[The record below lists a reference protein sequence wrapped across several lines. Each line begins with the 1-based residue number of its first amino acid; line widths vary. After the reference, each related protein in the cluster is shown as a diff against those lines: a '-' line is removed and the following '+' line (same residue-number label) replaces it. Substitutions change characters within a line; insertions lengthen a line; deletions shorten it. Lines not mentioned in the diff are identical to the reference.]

1 MGDLNPCH
9 ISHSSYTR
17 HGRQYTTAMKV
28 FITGATG
35 VFGTRLV
42 DELANRGHEPVGL
55 VRDNDGAQLVE
66 QHGGIPVKGDLFDV
80 DSLADAAGNAD
91 VVVHAATSLPTK
103 TKTEAEDWEQNDR
116 VRVEGGKS
124 ALEAAARIN
133 ADQFLT
139 HTVVWAFRNED
150 GSLIDQDAAP
160 NTDRTT
166 ASVVDVEQ
174 AVQEAGRKHGFDT
187 SILRYGWFYGP
198 DSRQMH
204 NIAENLLA
212 DDLPVIGDGLTGR
225 RGETTISLI
234 HTEDAARAMASAI
247 EADAS
252 GVWNVVDNEPVS
264 TDEFFAEFAQ
274 LLDVDEPGRIPGW
287 LAKFFVGEDMVRF
300 LTNSF
305 PVSND
310 RFVDEVGWEPKYSTH
325 REGLE
330 MIVNTWLEDGCLV
343 VTDDGYAWGE
353 NVSSQYQ
360 CRNCGRHFEANTRAC
375 PHCDSANQWP
385 ITS

>member
-1 MGDLNPCH
+1 
-9 ISHSSYTR
+9 
-17 HGRQYTTAMKV
+17 MKV

-42 DELANRGHEPVGL
+42 DELANRGHEPIGL
-55 VRDNDGAQLVE
+55 VRDTDGAQLVE
-66 QHGGIPVKGDLFDV
+66 QHGGTPVKGDLFDV
-80 DSLADAAGNAD
+80 DSLVDAAGNAD
-91 VVVHAATSLPTK
+91 TVVHAATSLPTK
-103 TKTEAEDWEQNDR
+103 TKTEAEDWEKNDR
-116 VRVEGGKS
+116 VRVEGGKT
-124 ALEAAARIN
+124 ALEAAARID

-139 HTVVWAFRNED
+139 HTVVWAFRNKD
-150 GSLIDQDAAP
+150 GSSIDADAAP

-166 ASVVDVEQ
+166 ASVVDAEQ
-174 AVQEAGRKHGFDT
+174 AVQEAGRKHGFET

-198 DSRQMH
+198 DSGQMH
-204 NIAENLLA
+204 TIAENLLA

-252 GVWNVVDNEPVS
+252 GVWHVVDDEPVS

-274 LLDVDEPGRIPGW
+274 LLDMDEPGRIPGW

-305 PVSND
+305 PASND
-310 RFVDEVGWEPKYSTH
+310 RFVDEVGWEPKYPTY

-330 MIVNTWLEDGCLV
+330 AMVTTWLEDGRLV

-353 NVSSQYQ
+353 NVSPRYQ
-360 CRNCGRHFEANTRAC
+360 CRNCGRHFEANTRSC
-375 PHCDSANQWP
+375 PHCDSSNQRP
-385 ITS
+385 IRT